1 MAEPRFGGENT
12 SARPVSEPI
21 LALKVGERVKVKS
34 LDEILATLDAAG
46 RLDAMPFMPEMI
58 AYCGLEFTVFKR
70 IDKINDTVDRTGL
83 RRMTNAV
90 TLDGVR
96 CSGAAHGGCQELC
109 TIIWKEAWLQRVN
122 SRFRVRL
129 RLRRTP
135 NAPAGG
141 CTAARLTQMTRQAD
155 GEGYSCQATQLKA
168 ASSYLAWWDPRQYV
182 RDWWSGN
189 VPIGALLRAF
199 GLWVFLEVVRRIG
212 FRVLV
217 PLYNAVQK
225 RRGGFVIL
233 GREGALKTTPNVSLN
248 LQPGEVVR
256 IKSHAEIVSTLDT
269 RNRNRGLWFDE
280 EMVKYCG
287 QTRRVLSRV
296 ERVID
301 HTTGKMLHLSNE
313 CILLEGVVVVGDHH
327 RFHTHYEYP
336 MWREIWLERV
346 AASGN
351 GESKTRERTQAR
363 AVEPEGASR

>member
-1 MAEPRFGGENT
+1 
-12 SARPVSEPI
+12 
-21 LALKVGERVKVKS
+21 
-34 LDEILATLDAAG
+34 
-46 RLDAMPFMPEMI
+46 
-58 AYCGLEFTVFKR
+58 
-70 IDKINDTVDRTGL
+70 
-83 RRMTNAV
+83 
-90 TLDGVR
+90 
-96 CSGAAHGGCQELC
+96 
-109 TIIWKEAWLQRVN
+109 
-122 SRFRVRL
+122 
-129 RLRRTP
+129 
-135 NAPAGG
+135 
-141 CTAARLTQMTRQAD
+141 
-155 GEGYSCQATQLKA
+155 
-168 ASSYLAWWDPRQYV
+168 
-182 RDWWSGN
+182 
-189 VPIGALLRAF
+189 
-199 GLWVFLEVVRRIG
+199 VFLEVVRRIG

-351 GESKTRERTQAR
+351 GESKTRERTQTR